1 MSYTKSKH
9 FIKSKLREETSL
21 VSAQSEFERDDDDP
35 LSIRSLSITSLGI
48 IFALLTFLLPSI
60 SILIGR
66 PFSLGNEIIFNHN
79 FEKDDDD
86 PLSIRSLSITSLGI
100 IFAFLTIFLPSISIL
115 IGRPLSQG
123 NEIIHNHDFKKDGP

>member
-1 MSYTKSKH
+1 MNYTKPKH
-9 FIKSKLREETSL
+9 FIKSKLSEENFLDST
-21 VSAQSEFERDDDDP
+21 QSDFER
-35 LSIRSLSITSLGI
+35 
-48 IFALLTFLLPSI
+48 
-60 SILIGR
+60 
-66 PFSLGNEIIFNHN
+66 
-79 FEKDDDD
+79 DDDD

>member
-9 FIKSKLREETSL
+9 FLKSELSEESSPG
-21 VSAQSEFERDDDDP
+21 SAQSEFERDDDDP

-66 PFSLGNEIIFNHN
+66 PFSQENEIIFNRN
-79 FEKDDDD
+79 
-86 PLSIRSLSITSLGI
+86 
-100 IFAFLTIFLPSISIL
+100 
-115 IGRPLSQG
+115 
-123 NEIIHNHDFKKDGP
+123 FKKDGS